1 MRAFSFKSLS
11 LDLNMLFGNLFYKK
25 IAKLSNWQQALF
37 ALVITTRMY
46 PNFKLYCDSTHNE
59 KNAKLFKTDLDLL
72 WKYLEDHEDHIDFT
86 KLQEEILDI
95 TEPYEEEDPFGKIA
109 ANLACQG
116 LLITFDSILNH
127 NKTEAQLAS
136 DKSIETII
144 KYSEV
149 LNNKKYSDDEIVEL
163 PEVQAELDFQ
173 VQLIEALNHKRS
185 DQMFA
190 MLKELADNDGYSNI
204 GIPLN

>member
-46 PNFKLYCDSTHNE
+46 PNFKLYCDSTHNK
-59 KNAKLFKTDLDLL
+59 KNAKLFKADLELL

-95 TEPYEEEDPFGKIA
+95 TEPYEDEDPFGKIA
-109 ANLACQG
+109 ANLACQS